1 MIRSQSRQ
9 AFTLVEV
16 MIVVLIVGI
25 LSSLAI
31 PAIGKVKALATAT
44 TTRNNLRQIYQA
56 KEFYFTENAQESGVT
71 AKTLLDEKYISENT
85 WVACFESPIVHG
97 MTYQSYFKP
106 GAEVWAGPAILAADG
121 SLAVSQ
127 FIKFPAP

>member
-31 PAIGKVKALATAT
+31 PAIGKVKALATES

-56 KEFYFTENAQESGVT
+56 KEFYFTENPQEIGVL
-71 AKTLLDEKYISENT
+71 AKTLRDEGYISEHT

-97 MTYQSYFKP
+97 MTYQGYFKP
-106 GAEVWAGPAILAADG
+106 GSSVWAGPAVVGKDG
-121 SLAVSQ
+121 STSVSE